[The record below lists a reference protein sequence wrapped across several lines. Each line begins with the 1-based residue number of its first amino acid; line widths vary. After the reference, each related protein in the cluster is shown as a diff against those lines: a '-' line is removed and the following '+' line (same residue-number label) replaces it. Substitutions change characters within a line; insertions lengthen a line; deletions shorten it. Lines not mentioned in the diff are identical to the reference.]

1 MAANDKGRTERE
13 REIKQQYGERAQQ
26 VPKYKPNRKQKRA
39 QESMA
44 RQHKGKK

>member
-1 MAANDKGRTERE
+1 MDKKERE
-13 REIKQQYGERAQQ
+13 KQVKAEYGERAQV